1 MDDPATPKV
10 EVPVFD
16 RSVITEA
23 FFSEYGDIIEYSS
36 LYENWFYEPDAIEQ
50 IVEHAENNVVHD
62 NVRKELHKFIEAE
75 VTERWF
81 MLYKKYYDPKYT

>member
-1 MDDPATPKV
+1 
-10 EVPVFD
+10 
-16 RSVITEA
+16 
-23 FFSEYGDIIEYSS
+23 
-36 LYENWFYEPDAIEQ
+36 
-50 IVEHAENNVVHD
+50 VEHAENNVIHD